1 MSKMVRVRCPKTMV
15 RWPGRCDRE
24 KWRNMGLQMVWAYKQ
39 RGFSMTVE
47 QWSGRKLVTP
57 KRYNFYKVNVEQN
70 MFPLQEVLQG
80 KWYGWQQICPFTE
93 HSSQSLSRKGSTA
106 ILWPVR

>member
-1 MSKMVRVRCPKTMV
+1 
-15 RWPGRCDRE
+15 
-24 KWRNMGLQMVWAYKQ
+24 
-39 RGFSMTVE
+39 MTVE

-80 KWYGWQQICPFTE
+80 K
-93 HSSQSLSRKGSTA
+93 
-106 ILWPVR
+106 